1 VKEIELFVPGRLCL
15 FGEHSDWAG
24 VYRQANPRLGKGYTL
39 IAGTDQGIT
48 ARVRRDGDAF
58 RLSSVLPDGTNIGPY
73 VYPWRTGELLGAAR
87 GGGFVSYAAGVASV
101 ILERFGTGG
110 LDVECVHMDLPLKKG
125 LSSSAAICILVARAF
140 GILYDLGLSVYD
152 EMDIAYSG
160 EILTGS
166 ECGRMDQA
174 CAFGRVPVFMTFD
187 GDDVRCET
195 LKPAK
200 RIDVLIVDLDSEKNT
215 RKILSDL
222 NACFPDTE
230 GRIAE
235 GVRLA
240 LDHANAGI
248 LGQARRVVESG
259 AGEGIGRLMNE
270 AQAVF
275 DNLIMPASPEELR
288 APVLHRVLNYPGI
301 GDLVWGGKG
310 VGSQGDGCA
319 QFVVRGEEEGKKL
332 AAILFEKEGMPSFPL
347 SIKPNK

>member
-1 VKEIELFVPGRLCL
+1 MKEIELFVPGRLCL

-24 VYRQANPRLGKGYTL
+24 GHRQANPRLGKGYTL
-39 IAGTDQGIT
+39 IAGTNQGIT
-48 ARVRRDGDAF
+48 ARVKRAPDAF
-58 RLSSVLPDGTNIGPY
+58 IISSVLPDDTNAGPFRFR
-73 VYPWRTGELLGAAR
+73 WEGDDLLKAAR
-87 GGGFVSYAAGVASV
+87 GGGFASYAAGVASV
-101 ILERFGTGG
+101 VREEYGTGG
-110 LDVECVHMDLPLKKG
+110 IEVECVRMDLPLKKG
-125 LSSSAAICILVARAF
+125 LSSSAAICVLVARAF

-187 GDDVRCET
+187 GDVVRCET

-200 RIDVLIVDLDSEKNT
+200 RIDVLIVDLGSEKDT

-222 NACFPDTE
+222 NACFPYTE

-235 GVRLA
+235 SVRLA
-240 LDHANAGI
+240 LGPANAGI
-248 LGQARRVVESG
+248 LAQARSAVEGG
-259 AGEGIGRLMNE
+259 AGEGIGRLMTE

-275 DNLIMPASPEELR
+275 DELIMPASPEELR

-301 GDLVWGGKG
+301 DDLVWGGKG

-332 AAILFEKEGMPSFPL
+332 AAILSEKEGMPSFPL
-347 SIKPNK
+347 SIKP